1 MVKNTH
7 HRPHIGRHDVL
18 KKSSHK
24 PTFSSNG
31 DEESKL
37 STSSR
42 TPVYVHHFK
51 TKTTKNT
58 TPVPVEFSNVYS
70 HGFQDYY
77 AEKAKFIKNKFDS
90 LTLVSKHV
98 QNSHSS
104 YRNRTQNIQNSKGS
118 KNECPVY
125 IQQETI
131 YDNIKPQV
139 NNLRQVDEAV
149 INKLEESYWAN
160 WKPSKYVQ
168 FTQPKQS
175 PAKLVYSDKTS
186 YIRRYPTIPS
196 VSILN
201 QSREKSQRS
210 SKTIYSERKG
220 IESDHVNE
228 TPKESSKKIDET
240 IQYLHKP
247 TEVSESKSS
256 EIELNILEPSS
267 TFSINKSKDSVGV
280 ISSKSKTTS
289 EMEPTEERKAE
300 NDGTKTPPTLLTT
313 TTVGTSN
320 TSIKKDLRDLE
331 QKLSRTVQPH
341 LVPSNASTSV
351 TEEVHMI
358 KHTDSFIITSKKQNA
373 EKPHYPQPKCIKLQ
387 KNANSLNRASYNY
400 IKGGSYPL
408 KSCLK
413 KEKISSQSL
422 VLGKPGSPM
431 LLQPNK
437 NKKTRKSK

>member
-31 DEESKL
+31 DQESKL

-98 QNSHSS
+98 QNSPSS
-104 YRNRTQNIQNSKGS
+104 YRNRTQDIQNSKS
-118 KNECPVY
+118 PKNECPVY
-125 IQQETI
+125 IQSEAI

-139 NNLRQVDEAV
+139 NSLHEVDEAV

-160 WKPSKYVQ
+160 WKPNKYVQ
-168 FTQPKQS
+168 SVQPKQS

-196 VSILN
+196 VSIIT

-210 SKTIYSERKG
+210 SKTVHSELQQ
-220 IESDHVNE
+220 IESVPIIE
-228 TPKESSKKIDET
+228 EPKEPTKKIEHT
-240 IQYLHKP
+240 LEYLHKP
-247 TEVSESKSS
+247 TEVTESKSS
-256 EIELNILEPSS
+256 EIELNILGPSS
-267 TFSINKSKDSVGV
+267 TVLVNKSKDTVES
-280 ISSKSKTTS
+280 ISSKSKIIS
-289 EMEPTEERKAE
+289 EMEPTEPQTES
-300 NDGTKTPPTLLTT
+300 DGTKTPPTILAAA
-313 TTVGTSN
+313 GTSN
-320 TSIKKDLRDLE
+320 TSFKKDLRDLE
-331 QKLSRTVQPH
+331 QKLSKTVQPH
-341 LVPSNASTSV
+341 LIASNASTSL
-351 TEEVHMI
+351 TEEVHII

-387 KNANSLNRASYNY
+387 KNPNVLNRSSYNY